1 MRLDGV
7 RLDIL
12 NNREW
17 ALVIWFF
24 AFIIFA
30 AFSKKMD
37 KVRES
42 VKHLFKA
49 FFVKAIVS
57 IFILMIIYI
66 MTVVFVLFKVGLW
79 EFSQLKNT
87 IIWATSVGALS
98 LFKINSIKENRQ
110 FFKDA
115 VLDNLKL
122 IAIVQFVVGVYTF
135 GIFIEILIVPVL
147 VILGA
152 MLALAQTDEKY
163 HLVEKIL
170 NGIMVTFGS
179 ILILYTI
186 YMLVTNFGEFARIQT
201 IYDFYIPPLLT
212 LLYLPFIFIMMVFT
226 TYEVVF
232 VRLRF
237 LIKEPKL
244 QGFAKIYSIFK
255 FHFRIKL
262 LERWAST
269 LPLQDTSSKTGIKE
283 SFDHLFK
290 MLSIERNPPE
300 VTIQEG
306 WSPYAAKQFLLN
318 EGLETGYYHPL
329 GDQEWS
335 SSTNLIDL
343 DDGVLSNKIAY
354 YVDGNETTA
363 TSLKVILSIFSK
375 ESAVMAHSKLLSS
388 VKTLL
393 RAALSIDTSS
403 DLESAI
409 MSGKNYVKSL
419 GSFTATIEKYDWP
432 QSPIGGYD
440 LKFTLSRI

>member
-1 MRLDGV
+1 M
-7 RLDIL
+7 DIL

-24 AFIIFA
+24 AFLIFA
-30 AFSKKMD
+30 SFSKKMD

-42 VKHLFKA
+42 LKHLFKA
-49 FFVKAIVS
+49 FFVKSIVS
-57 IFILMIIYI
+57 IFILMLIYI
-66 MTVVFVLFKVGLW
+66 MAVVFALFKIGLW
-79 EFSQLKNT
+79 ESSQLKNT
-87 IIWATSVGALS
+87 IIWTTSVGALS

-110 FFKDA
+110 FFKNA

-135 GIFIEILIVPVL
+135 GLFIEILIVPVL

-152 MLALAQTDEKY
+152 MLGLAQTDEKY
-163 HLVEKIL
+163 HLVGKIL
-170 NGIMVTFGS
+170 NGIMVAFGS

-186 YMLVTNFGEFARIQT
+186 YMLATNFGEFARKQT

-226 TYEVVF
+226 TYELAF
-232 VRLRF
+232 VRLNF
-237 LIKEPKL
+237 LINEPKL
-244 QGFAKIYSIFK
+244 QRFAKIYSIFK
-255 FHFRIKL
+255 FHFKIKL

-269 LPLQDTSSKTGIKE
+269 LPFQDTSSKTGIKD
-283 SFDHLFK
+283 SFNRIFK

-300 VTIQEG
+300 VPIQEG
-306 WSPYAAKQFLLN
+306 WSPYAAKQFLLK

-329 GDQEWS
+329 GNQEWS
-335 SSTNLIDL
+335 SSTNLVDL
-343 DDGVLSNKIAY
+343 NDDVLSNKIAY

-375 ESAVMAHSKLLSS
+375 ESDVMAHSKFLAA
-388 VKTLL
+388 VKTLM
-393 RAALSIDTSS
+393 RAALGIDTSN
-403 DLESAI
+403 DLDSAI
-409 MSGKNYVKSL
+409 MKGKNYVKNL
-419 GSFTATIEKYDWP
+419 GSFTAAIEKNNWP